1 MCEPG
6 PFFGHGRVTFGV
18 TRRGMQDAS
27 TTRKPPLT
35 LGHALIFAAMVGAM
49 CCQTAVL
56 CRASALHHDADLR
69 REAVWS
75 GCTTVFSHRGRGV
88 PPNTWL
94 GSEAMLLAGIEGGVR
109 AFDFDLTFT
118 SDGTIL
124 VGHPSEIKKIDR
136 FHATALLDVASR
148 MGENLT
154 LALDLKGVERGAGF
168 VDALTWLHAEVV
180 RRRLQRSVWLW
191 VPERAHHH
199 ARYLHWED
207 LKHQGHR
214 PPVLFGKP
222 IYDIGAPRAG
232 ADVDCSSQL
241 TAEDSSV
248 YSFLGPSAK
257 CVNARLLT
265 SAHAAPFFERM
276 HGWLPW
282 VVDDEE
288 MLRALHAAGVRSVI
302 SNIPTQ
308 LKERTA
314 GLTFCN

>member
-1 MCEPG
+1 LLGGGAPKLDNG
-6 PFFGHGRVTFGV
+6 A
-18 TRRGMQDAS
+18 DAFDM
-27 TTRKPPLT
+27 KPPLT
-35 LGHALIFAAMVGAM
+35 LGHALIFAAMVVAM
-49 CCQTAVL
+49 CCQLAVL

-69 REAVWS
+69 REAVRS

-88 PPNTWL
+88 APKKRL

-109 AFDFDLTFT
+109 AFDLDLTFT

-124 VGHPSEIKKIDR
+124 VGHPSDVNEMDR
-136 FHATALLDVASR
+136 FHVTELLDVASR

-168 VDALTWLHAEVV
+168 IDALSWLHAEVV

-199 ARYLHWED
+199 ARLMHRED
-207 LKHQGHR
+207 LKHRGHR

-222 IYDIGAPRAG
+222 IYDIGAPRVG
-232 ADVDCSSQL
+232 DEVDCSTQL
-241 TAEDSSV
+241 TAEDAVV
-248 YSFLGPSAK
+248 YTFLGPSVK
-257 CVNARLLT
+257 CANARLLT

-282 VVDDEE
+282 VVDDEK
-288 MLRALHAAGVRSVI
+288 MLRALHVAGMRSVI
-302 SNIPTQ
+302 SNIPT
-308 LKERTA
+308 LLMERTA